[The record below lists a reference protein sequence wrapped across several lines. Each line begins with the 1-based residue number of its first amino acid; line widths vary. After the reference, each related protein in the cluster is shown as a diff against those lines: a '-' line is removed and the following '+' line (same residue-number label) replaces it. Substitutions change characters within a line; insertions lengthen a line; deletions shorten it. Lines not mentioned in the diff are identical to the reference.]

1 MGVRQREEK
10 RALSD
15 VARRPT
21 PPSLKQSTLLI
32 QHKKQQLPKPDV
44 VTTPEFIKEAL
55 RDAVQDFEQCLQRS
69 KDDRLLQ
76 PKTSTPKV
84 KMFDLIEDS
93 KCAKFNT
100 FPRSLSS
107 PEDNQQQQQT
117 STYKMFRQS
126 SNSSLSSTSS
136 NSEAVLAGLPSSVPA
151 TRDYSESIASIT
163 SEMSTHTLKNIRE
176 QMARSLFKLKE
187 YERQVEAIPVMQVK
201 LSVLKEEKRLLM
213 LKLKQRELQMRRE
226 RGELMGESDV
236 AIDYDTEDGEDYD
249 HDGDCKVYFES
260 SRARSESPYARGLMV
275 NPEDFPSVLRK
286 KRSASCGYNSD
297 SDIMTPMTERRYF
310 ESGDHSRVPLRTRLL
325 AKSTARQNLSTTH
338 LEKAEVYRQQHQ
350 QKHQQ
355 EHQQEQRPPE
365 KKREVKEVG
374 VNTDKLPEPPPR
386 PASPPR
392 VAKVRTRDRSVN
404 TDPPP
409 RSPPPPRKASH
420 GTNTTNVRSV
430 SKGVETVLKMAA
442 VVTKEEAEARV
453 REDVFRTEEEI
464 MGCPLLQK
472 AMAKV
477 EQEALG
483 LKPEEEEKKKV
494 STGRDFGCQGWM
506 GLTVVFAF
514 VLI

>member
-32 QHKKQQLPKPDV
+32 QHKRQPPRQQQRQPPPDV

-69 KDDRLLQ
+69 KDDRLLASSAAAAA

-107 PEDNQQQQQT
+107 PEDHQLQQQT

-126 SNSSLSSTSS
+126 SNSSLSSISS

-151 TRDYSESIASIT
+151 ARDYSESIASIT

-176 QMARSLFKLKE
+176 QMARSLSKLKE
-187 YERQVEAIPVMQVK
+187 YEKQVEAIPVMQVK

-226 RGELMGESDV
+226 RGELMESDV

-249 HDGDCKVYFES
+249 NDDCKVYFES
-260 SRARSESPYARGLMV
+260 ASRARSESPYGRGLMV
-275 NPEDFPSVLRK
+275 NPEDFPSVRK

-297 SDIMTPMTERRYF
+297 SDLMTPMTERRYF
-310 ESGDHSRVPLRTRLL
+310 EADHRVPLRTRLL

-338 LEKAEVYRQQHQ
+338 LERAEVYRQHQQQQNQHQ
-350 QKHQQ
+350 QQQ
-355 EHQQEQRPPE
+355 QRPPE
-365 KKREVKEVG
+365 KKKEVREVG
-374 VNTDKLPEPPPR
+374 VNTDELPEPPPPPPR
-386 PASPPR
+386 PASPKAR
-392 VAKVRTRDRSVN
+392 VRTRDRSVN
-404 TDPPP
+404 TEPPP

-430 SKGVETVLKMAA
+430 SKGVETAVKMAA

-453 REDVFRTEEEI
+453 REAVFKTEEEI

-483 LKPEEEEKKKV
+483 IKPEEEKKKV
-494 STGRDFGCQGWM
+494 PLGRDFGCQGW
-506 GLTVVFAF
+506 VQ
-514 VLI
+514 